1 MTISLSKRELTVVMF
16 LLSNQARKLHDKD
29 AAELWH
35 KLEGQVQEDK
45 RCQLANGEKEST

>member
-16 LLSNQARKLHDKD
+16 LLSQQARKLHDKD

-35 KLEGQVQEDK
+35 KLEEQVHEQV
-45 RCQLANGEKEST
+45 